1 MEASLKLYIRRSIQI
16 CPLSQNSVP
25 CQKATWYHTS
35 SLCLSYR
42 HLTIADNANR
52 RGRIIIFDHSIKL
65 LRQCCRDNRV
75 KPSVKWRTSHEKL
88 NNQWLLITPHAKRME
103 ITLLKV
109 GFTKTSQT
117 LTKNWNSPG
126 TLKNLNNSWRTQ
138 RLMNKDSS
146 RSETSLTH
154 PHPCP
159 RREEGISSC
168 AASPEINHL

>member
-65 LRQCCRDNRV
+65 LRQCCRDYWV

-117 LTKNWNSPG
+117 LTKNWKSDLELKLTGNFKKPQLMKNS
-126 TLKNLNNSWRTQ
+126 K
-138 RLMNKDSS
+138 
-146 RSETSLTH
+146 TH
-154 PHPCP
+154 EHDQ
-159 RREEGISSC
+159 EV
-168 AASPEINHL
+168 

>member
-75 KPSVKWRTSHEKL
+75 KPSVKWRTSHDNL

-117 LTKNWNSPG
+117 LTKNWKSDLE
-126 TLKNLNNSWRTQ
+126 LKLWQ
-138 RLMNKDSS
+138 RLTGIFNKLA
-146 RSETSLTH
+146 SLGATLVRNYD
-154 PHPCP
+154 PLTDWLTYSQ
-159 RREEGISSC
+159 G
-168 AASPEINHL
+168 